1 MHNFFNPENT
11 FFSALG
17 KLVDMFIVNIL
28 WLLLCLPVVTI
39 IPATTAMYYT
49 VVKVIRK
56 ERSYA
61 VREFFRSFKRNL
73 KQGIGFS
80 VLFVLLFVIQYIDF
94 QYAYMLMKEGQETGS
109 TLFGIFLVIAVCLI
123 AVFCYV
129 GPVLSRFEMKFS
141 GILKT
146 AFFMSARHLMTTI
159 GLILILAAVLLG
171 SYILVPGIFILP
183 VAGTLLASF
192 LIEKVFK
199 RYMPKKEK
207 ITEEKAATED
217 AGVSGEADTE
227 NADEW
232 YLE

>member
-1 MHNFFNPENT
+1 MNNFFNPENT

-17 KLVDMFIVNIL
+17 KIVDMFIVNLL

-56 ERSYA
+56 ERSY
-61 VREFFRSFKRNL
+61 VIKEFFRSFKRNI
-73 KQGIGFS
+73 KQGIGLS
-80 VLFVLLFVIQYIDF
+80 VLFAVFFVVQYIDF
-94 QYAYMLMKEGQETGS
+94 QYAYLLMKEGQETGS
-109 TLFGIFLVIAVCLI
+109 TFFGIFLVIAVCLV

-129 GPVLSRFEMKFS
+129 CPVLSRFEMKFS

-146 AFFMSARHLMTTI
+146 AFFMSARHLLTTV
-159 GLILILAAVLLG
+159 GLIVILAAVLLG

-192 LIEKVFK
+192 LIERVFK
-199 RYMPKKEK
+199 KYMPKRNTESKEE
-207 ITEEKAATED
+207 TEKEAAT
-217 AGVSGEADTE
+217 GENETE
-227 NADEW
+227 NTDEW